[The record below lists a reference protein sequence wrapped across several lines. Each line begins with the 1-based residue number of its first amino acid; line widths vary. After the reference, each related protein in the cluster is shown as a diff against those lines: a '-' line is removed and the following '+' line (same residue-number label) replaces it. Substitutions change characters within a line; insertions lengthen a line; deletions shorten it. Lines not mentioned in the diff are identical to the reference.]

1 MLDQD
6 MRDRL
11 TRVEAHQTER
21 GKVTDEKF
29 TEVFIRLDR
38 IDAKADKLI
47 RSNGHLPLVTNAGWT
62 AAGLSTAT
70 AIGAILKAMGI
81 I

>member
-6 MRDRL
+6 IRDRL
-11 TRVEAHQTER
+11 TRVEER
-21 GKVTDEKF
+21 QKERSKAIDEKF
-29 TEVFIRLDR
+29 TEVFTRLDR

-47 RSNGHLPLVTNAGWT
+47 RSNGHLPLAMNAGWT

-70 AIGAILKAMGI
+70 AIGAILKALGI